1 MGQTIKAPLLYR
13 QREPMGVEDIEVED
27 PQEGEVKV
35 KMTASGVCHSCLH
48 AADGSWD
55 RFDDAMPMVLGD
67 EGAGVVE
74 EVGAGV
80 HSVQPGDHV
89 VLSWSPSCGLC
100 RHCVIGKPALC
111 LNRPSV
117 GRILGGHTRFRW
129 QGKPA
134 YHFGATGTYAPVT
147 VIHHSQAIK
156 ISDDVPLET
165 AALIGCS
172 VTTGVGAVLNTAQV
186 PAGAPIAVWG
196 AGGIGLNVIQ
206 GGVVC
211 GAWPIIAVDID
222 SRKLG
227 LAEEFGATH
236 VVDAS
241 KEGSGRGGYAHH
253 RRRRRLHVRR
263 GWAYAGGGAGL
274 ERAGEG
280 RTVRGDRPGSDRRQG
295 GGRQLRLD
303 HEGAAAGRLV
313 LRYLSAAKRLSPLRQ
328 SLQGR
333 QAEARRAGY
342 KAVQHIRGERSVRGP
357 EGRPACARSD
367 RLLSATHS

>member
-1 MGQTIKAPLLYR
+1 M
-13 QREPMGVEDIEVED
+13 
-27 PQEGEVKV
+27 
-35 KMTASGVCHSCLH
+35 
-48 AADGSWD
+48 
-55 RFDDAMPMVLGD
+55 
-67 EGAGVVE
+67 
-74 EVGAGV
+74 
-80 HSVQPGDHV
+80 
-89 VLSWSPSCGLC
+89 
-100 RHCVIGKPALC
+100 IGKPALC

-117 GRILGGHTRFRW
+117 GHILGGHTRFRW

-134 YHFGATGTYAPVT
+134 FHFGATGTYAPVT

-241 KEGSGRGGYAHH
+241 KEDPVEAVTRITD
-253 RRRRRLHVRR
+253 
-263 GWAYAGGGAGL
+263 GGADYTFVAVGHMPAAEQAWNALAKGGL
-274 ERAGEG
+274 CVVIGL
-280 RTVRGDRPGSDRRQG
+280 GSDRRQG

-303 HEGAAAGRLV
+303 LEGAAAGRLV

-342 KAVQHIRGERSVRGP
+342 KAVQHIRGERRRSKIC
-357 EGRPACARSD
+357 RPASLRAV
-367 RLLSATHS
+367 

>member
-48 AADGSWD
+48 AADGSWT

-67 EGAGVVE
+67 EGSGVVE

-80 HSVQPGDHV
+80 HSVEPGDHV

-100 RHCVIGKPALC
+100 RHCVVGKPALC
-111 LNRPSV
+111 LNRATV

-156 ISDDVPLET
+156 IDDDVPLET

-241 KEGSGRGGYAHH
+241 KEDPVEAVTRITDGGADYTFVAVGHMPAAEQAWNALAKGGLCVVIGLGPTGGKVAVDNFDLITKE
-253 RRRRRLHVRR
+253 RRL
-263 GWAYAGGGAGL
+263 AGSFYGTAQPRNDFPRFVNL
-274 ERAGEG
+274 
-280 RTVRGDRPGSDRRQG
+280 
-295 GGRQLRLD
+295 
-303 HEGAAAGRLV
+303 
-313 LRYLSAAKRLSPLRQ
+313 
-328 SLQGR
+328 
-333 QAEARRAGY
+333 Y
-342 KAVQHIRGERSVRGP
+342 KAGKLKLDELVTKRYSIYEANEAFEDLKAGQLARGLIVF
-357 EGRPACARSD
+357 
-367 RLLSATHS
+367 